1 MNSKKNS
8 CRGNYMR
15 KYGRWEKF
23 LKKNKICCT
32 LIREFRA
39 GRAFKENGKKIENG
53 TYLSFSLIGHG
64 EILLNHANDCQ
75 KMPN

>member
-1 MNSKKNS
+1 MLKSNLCDLETIMHVGGKNFSKII
-8 CRGNYMR
+8 RFGAM
-15 KYGRWEKF
+15 
-23 LKKNKICCT
+23 

-39 GRAFKENGKKIENG
+39 GRVFKENGKKIENR
-53 TYLSFSLIGHG
+53 TYLFFSLIGRG